1 MKFKRFAQHRLNA
14 GIDKK
19 ALVIFRSAIAGKELL
34 KKNLAEKCGVPRPFF
49 SECLHGDRPMPPEV
63 RARLIAELGL
73 EDVFALIDA
82 QDSGE
87 GTPE

>member
-1 MKFKRFAQHRLNA
+1 
-14 GIDKK
+14 
-19 ALVIFRSAIAGKELL
+19 
-34 KKNLAEKCGVPRPFF
+34 
-49 SECLHGDRPMPPEV
+49 MPPEV